1 MAIVGIVLVVIILIA
16 VLPQFWVKRVIAR
29 HSEERPEFPGTG
41 SEFARHI
48 LNEMGLRD
56 VGVQETDLGDHYDPD
71 DKVVHLSPAHYR
83 GKSLSAVVIAAHEV
97 GHAIQDA
104 SGYPPL
110 KARTQIAKNAG
121 WLEGAA
127 SVILIAAPILV
138 IIAKSPAILLVQF
151 AAIGLIALIT
161 VLMHAVTLP
170 VEFDA
175 SFKRALPILAG
186 GRYIP
191 DADLP
196 AARSILLAAALTYVA
211 AAAMSVIN
219 IFRWLRF
226 LRF

>member
-1 MAIVGIVLVVIILIA
+1 MVIIVIVIALILLVA
-16 VLPQFWVKRVIAR
+16 VVPQFWVQRVIAR
-29 HSEERPEFPGTG
+29 HSAERPDFPGSG
-41 SEFARHI
+41 GEFARHI
-48 LNEMGLRD
+48 LGELGLKE
-56 VGVQETDLGDHYDPD
+56 VGVEETEMGDHYDPD
-71 DKVVHLSPAHYR
+71 TKMVRLSPPHFR
-83 GKSLSAVVIAAHEV
+83 GRSLSAVVIAAHEV

-127 SVILIAAPILV
+127 TVILLAAPLLV
-138 IIAKSPAILLVQF
+138 IIAKSPAILLVQV

-175 SFKRALPILAG
+175 SFKRALPILAA

-191 DADLP
+191 ERDFP
-196 AARSILLAAALTYVA
+196 AARSILRAAALTYVA

>member
-29 HSEERPEFPGTG
+29 HSEDRAEFPGTG

-48 LNEMGLRD
+48 LNELDLRD

-71 DKVVHLSPAHYR
+71 DKVVRLSPVHYR

-175 SFKRALPILAG
+175 SFRRALPILAG

-196 AARSILLAAALTYVA
+196 AARSILRAAALTYVA

>member
-1 MAIVGIVLVVIILIA
+1 MGIILIIVALIVLVA
-16 VLPQFWVKRVIAR
+16 VVPQIWVQRVIAR
-29 HSEERPEFPGTG
+29 HSEDRPDFPGTG
-41 SEFARHI
+41 SEFARH
-48 LNEMGLRD
+48 LLYELRLS
-56 VGVQETDLGDHYDPD
+56 GVAVEETELGDHYDPES
-71 DKVVHLSPAHYR
+71 KTVRLSPAHYR

-97 GHAIQDA
+97 GHAIQD
-104 SGYPPL
+104 SIEYPPL

-127 SVILIAAPILV
+127 TVILLAAPLMV
-138 IIAKSPAILLVQF
+138 LIAKSPAILIVQV

-161 VLMHAVTLP
+161 ILMHAVTLP

-175 SFKRALPILAG
+175 SFKRALPLLAG

-191 DADLP
+191 DQDLP
-196 AARSILLAAALTYVA
+196 AARSILRAAALTYVA